1 MCKCDKKD
9 DCIIN
14 EEELENNDDSHLTD
28 NCEQKQE
35 TEVENEHKECKCSEK
50 RKELEK
56 EINQL
61 KHLNKSLQ
69 KEVEEKQKKIDSLQE
84 KLNELNANFVAKV
97 QEKANQANEHLN
109 REIKNFQEKQEKEMA
124 EFKKYCVADKLNE
137 IIDIIGRFDQAISF
151 ESQDPKINN
160 FLMGFQMFKTQFK
173 SALEALNINEIDVK
187 VGDEFDHNTMEA
199 IDQCTENPTQPNNH
213 VEKVV
218 DKGYKIFN
226 RLIKP
231 VRVIVAKK

>member
-97 QEKANQANEHLN
+97 QEKANQANEHLS

>member
-84 KLNELNANFVAKV
+84 KLNELNANFVAK
-97 QEKANQANEHLN
+97 EKANQANEHLS